1 MTTTVKRNK
10 KRNDAREE
18 FFLYIA
24 FHSALTAFFNFFK
37 DD

>member
-1 MTTTVKRNK
+1 MAQSVRRRK
-10 KRNDAREE
+10 KDDANEK

-24 FHSALTAFFNFFK
+24 FHSALTAVANLFK

>member
-1 MTTTVKRNK
+1 MTYTNK
-10 KRNDAREE
+10 KKRSNDAKEE

-24 FHSALTAFFNFFK
+24 FHSALTALANLFK